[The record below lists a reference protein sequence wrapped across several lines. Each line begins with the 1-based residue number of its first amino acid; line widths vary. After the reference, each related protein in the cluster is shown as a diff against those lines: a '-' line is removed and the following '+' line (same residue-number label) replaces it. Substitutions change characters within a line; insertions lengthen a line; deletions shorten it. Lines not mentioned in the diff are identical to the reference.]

1 MTQASLGSTWT
12 FLWCQI
18 LNQALAAQ
26 HLSAQGS
33 GDIWSCPVNIHEILL
48 LGGWAPGVAEDLG
61 RVFQFLPIPM
71 ISASCSSSFCAV
83 PC

>member
-12 FLWCQI
+12 FLWRQI

-33 GDIWSCPVNIHEILL
+33 GDIWSCPVNIHEILEY
-48 LGGWAPGVAEDLG
+48 AAVG
-61 RVFQFLPIPM
+61 RM
-71 ISASCSSSFCAV
+71 GSWSC
-83 PC
+83 